1 MLSARSRPT
10 CWLPGAVQRL
20 LDQTQPEWVIHCA
33 ALANVDACE
42 SDPQQAQQMNS
53 EVPRELA
60 EYVARGGA
68 RLIHVSTDA
77 VFDGQTGNY
86 SEEDTPNPLGVYA
99 RSKLAG
105 ELAVAE
111 ANPQAIIA
119 RVNLFGWSISG
130 KRSLAEFFFNNLS
143 AAKPCMGFTDVY
155 FCPVLAN
162 DLGNVFLKMLDA
174 GLSGLYHAVGS
185 QCLSKYE
192 FGVQIARRFGFD
204 ERLVIPTSVQ
214 NSGLKAARSPNLT
227 LRTEKLH
234 PRFGRASP
242 QCFNRSG
249 EVLHTISTGL
259 STADQAHSRLAV
271 SCQAHQQTKRD
282 RRSKSMEIQIGK
294 HTIGPDHPTYFI
306 ADVAANHDGDL
317 ERARLLIRLAK
328 EAGADA
334 AKFQN
339 FRAPKHRL
347 GLRFQEPGW
356 AVLSSGQL
364 EKIGLPGL

>member
-1 MLSARSRPT
+1 VRKHRILITGASGLLGLSTALEAAKKHLVFGQVNSHRLNMDAFST
-10 CWLPGAVQRL
+10 IQADLLLPGAIQRL
-20 LDQTQPEWVIHCA
+20 LEDIQPDWVIHCA
-33 ALANVDACE
+33 ALANVDLCE
-42 SDPQQAQQMNS
+42 SDPQQALQMNS

-111 ANPQAIIA
+111 ANPQAIVA

-143 AAKPCMGFTDVY
+143 AGKPCMGFTDVY

-162 DLGNVFLKMLDA
+162 DLGIVFLKMLDA
-174 GLSGLYHAVGS
+174 SLSGLYHAVGN

-214 NSGLKAARSPNLT
+214 DSGLKAARSPNLT
-227 LRTEKLH
+227 LRTEKLVH
-234 PRFGRASP
+234 AL
-242 QCFNRSG
+242 G
-249 EVLHTISTGL
+249 ESLPNCSNG
-259 STADQAHSRLAV
+259 
-271 SCQAHQQTKRD
+271 
-282 RRSKSMEIQIGK
+282 
-294 HTIGPDHPTYFI
+294 
-306 ADVAANHDGDL
+306 
-317 ERARLLIRLAK
+317 
-328 EAGADA
+328 
-334 AKFQN
+334 
-339 FRAPKHRL
+339 
-347 GLRFQEPGW
+347 
-356 AVLSSGQL
+356 L
-364 EKIGLPGL
+364 EKFYSQYQQGYPQQIRRLVV